1 VTLAWVVG
9 SGGMLGSHV
18 ASSLTRSERR
28 EDAPFTL
35 SERSESKGLRLW
47 QPTAGAVP
55 WSDPAAAIARL
66 DEMAAAFLAAVKA
79 EPDAGWAVVWCA
91 GAGVV
96 GTSAAALELE
106 VRTWDTFLEKLGARV
121 DAMRDRSGFVFLA
134 SSAGG
139 VHGGCTDRPI
149 TERSLAAPI
158 SPYGRAKLAQEE
170 RLAAWAAAR
179 DVSTL
184 VAHISN
190 LYGPGQ
196 KMDKPQGLISHM
208 SRTLIHREA
217 IHIYVS
223 LDSIRDYLYV
233 GDAGRWIVEWIE
245 RVLAERA
252 ASSGAVH
259 IRKICAAEE
268 ETTIAALIGVFRRV
282 AKRHLKVINGIHPVT
297 GQQPRKLQFR
307 SVIWTGE
314 PAGSHR
320 TGLLDGV
327 ARVYRHQLGLYEAG
341 ELPPPS
347 RTRV

>member
-1 VTLAWVVG
+1 MKPPLTLAWVIG

-18 ASSLTRSERR
+18 GNELAASSLRR
-28 EDAPFTL
+28 
-35 SERSESKGLRLW
+35 W
-47 QPTAGAVP
+47 QPSGGPVP
-55 WSDPAAAIARL
+55 WSDGAAAIARL
-66 DEMAAAFLAAVKA
+66 DEMAREFLAVAA
-79 EPDAGWAVVWCA
+79 EADAEWAILWCA

-96 GTSAAALELE
+96 ATSAVALEME
-106 VRTWDTFLEKLGARV
+106 VRTWNAFLDTLGAAL
-121 DAMRDRSGFVFLA
+121 DALPARRGFVFLA

-139 VHGGCTDRPI
+139 VHGGSTERPI
-149 TERSLAAPI
+149 TERSPAAPI

-170 RLAAWAAAR
+170 RLTAWASTR

-184 VAHISN
+184 IARISN

-196 KMDKPQGLISHM
+196 RMDKPQGLISHM
-208 SRTLIHREA
+208 SRTLIHRQA

-223 LDSIRDYLYV
+223 LDTIRDYLFV
-233 GDAGRWIVEWIE
+233 GDAGRWITCWVE

-252 ASSGAVH
+252 AARSAVH
-259 IRKICAAEE
+259 VLKICAAEE
-268 ETTIAALIGVFRRV
+268 ETTIAALVGVFRRI
-282 AKRHLKVINGIHPVT
+282 AKRHLKMINGLHPST
-297 GQQPRKLQFR
+297 GQQPLKLQFR
-307 SVIWTGE
+307 SVVWPGDSIRE
-314 PAGSHR
+314 QR